1 MRSAAAG
8 AADPVMGS
16 GGLDLVLARTYGEAA
31 AAEEAPEVSDERY
44 ITTLSAII
52 RDLAVDHDAVIIG
65 RGSQVIL
72 KDEPK
77 AVHIMLV
84 GPLEARIQYL
94 ARREGCSQGEATKR
108 VSELDGGR
116 CDFHHKVFKIDVNDP
131 AVYHAAINTTKFP
144 DDDAA
149 EIIVDLTSRI
159 AAWPKAQ

>member
-1 MRSAAAG
+1 MNRWICLA
-8 AADPVMGS
+8 
-16 GGLDLVLARTYGEAA
+16 LVI
-31 AAEEAPEVSDERY
+31 S
-44 ITTLSAII
+44 
-52 RDLAVDHDAVIIG
+52 LAVLGTACN
-65 RGSQVIL
+65 RGHEKTTEPSAEKPVAKAGDPADSDPKSTPQDKPDPTV

-77 AVHIMLV
+77 AVHILLV

-94 ARREGCSQGEATKR
+94 ARREGCSQDEATKR

-116 CDFHHKVFKIDVNDP
+116 FDFHHKFFKIDVNDP